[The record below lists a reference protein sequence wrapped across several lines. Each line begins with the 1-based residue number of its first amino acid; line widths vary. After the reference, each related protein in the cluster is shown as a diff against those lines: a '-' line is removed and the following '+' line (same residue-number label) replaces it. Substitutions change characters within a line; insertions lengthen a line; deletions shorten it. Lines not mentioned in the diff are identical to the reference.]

1 MHAYAL
7 RVLTPLQVTALAWH
21 PTDDNYILFGLDDGS
36 LGPGPRIWRVEP
48 PIAIRHPT
56 LRDRTAS

>member
-1 MHAYAL
+1 M
-7 RVLTPLQVTALAWH
+7 LTPLQVTALAWH